1 MIRTIINHHGDT
13 ITSFEL
19 TGHADSGE
27 YGQDIVCSAVS
38 ALSITTTN
46 ALQAVAGVDPEIE
59 SDSVNGGLL
68 KVRVPVISNHE
79 QSLQVQTLLAAF
91 ELGMSDIAKS
101 YSQYVNLK
109 IKQ

>member
-1 MIRTIINHHGDT
+1 MIQTIIHRQGDL
-13 ITSFEL
+13 ITGFEL

-27 YGQDIVCSAVS
+27 YGQDIVCAAAS

-46 ALQAVAGVDPEIE
+46 ALIAVAGVTPDVQ

-68 KVRVPVISNHE
+68 IVRVPVIDNDE
-79 QSLQVQTLLAAF
+79 QSLQAQTLLAAF
-91 ELGMSDIAKS
+91 ELGMKEIAKQ

-109 IKQ
+109 IN

>member
-1 MIRTIINHHGDT
+1 MIQAMIHYHGDL
-13 ITSFEL
+13 ITAFEL

-46 ALQAVAGVDPEIE
+46 ALQTVAGVIPDVQ

-68 KVRVPVISNHE
+68 IVKLPAINNHE
-79 QSLQVQTLLAAF
+79 QSLKAQTLLAAF
-91 ELGMSDIAKS
+91 ELGMADIAKI

-109 IKQ
+109 INQ

>member
-1 MIRTIINHHGDT
+1 MIQAVMHHRDDL

-46 ALQAVAGVDPEIE
+46 ALEAVAGVTPKIE

-68 KVRVPVISNHE
+68 IVTVPDISNQE
-79 QSLQVQTLLAAF
+79 QSLRVQTLLAAF
-91 ELGMSDIAKS
+91 ELGMKDIAES

-109 IKQ
+109 INQ